1 MTVVHVSFIIVLKTI
16 ACLHFWFMF
25 GGRWWGRSM
34 DMEQETD
41 MNKIIAVAIAA
52 GGLLFLGSPEA
63 AAHTEVR
70 FSYEPSTYYRYDVR
84 RTHAMPRWL
93 RRDKA
98 FRHWYKHTPLRKHK
112 HLTWHR
118 LFSIYRWENVEQRG
132 HLFFVRVSCL

>member
-1 MTVVHVSFIIVLKTI
+1 
-16 ACLHFWFMF
+16 
-25 GGRWWGRSM
+25 
-34 DMEQETD
+34 

-132 HLFFVRVSCL
+132 HRRADRLARYYDGYANVHRERRRRYGHTR